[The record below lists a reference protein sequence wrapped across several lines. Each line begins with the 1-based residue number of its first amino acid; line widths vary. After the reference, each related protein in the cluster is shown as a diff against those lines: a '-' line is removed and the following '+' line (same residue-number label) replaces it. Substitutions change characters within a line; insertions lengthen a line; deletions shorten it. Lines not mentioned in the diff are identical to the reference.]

1 MQELVNKIN
10 EQISVFQENA
20 KLQAENNNKAAGG
33 RARKS
38 SLELEK
44 LLKEFR
50 KVSIAASK

>member
-1 MQELVNKIN
+1 MQELVNSIN
-10 EQISVFQENA
+10 EQIRVFQENA

-44 LLKEFR
+44 LLKSFR
-50 KVSIAASK
+50 KASIEAGK